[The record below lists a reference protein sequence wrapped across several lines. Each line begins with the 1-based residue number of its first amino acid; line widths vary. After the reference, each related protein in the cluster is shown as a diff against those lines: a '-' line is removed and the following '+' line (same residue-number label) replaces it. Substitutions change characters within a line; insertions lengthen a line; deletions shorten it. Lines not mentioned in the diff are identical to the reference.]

1 MSFSN
6 RLHSNLLK
14 KCFPNRTHQ
23 QRVSKLLQNSVT
35 AKPKRL
41 SQSHQALLQSDPE
54 MKFPNRL
61 HSKLPKKRFPNR
73 PHQQRVSK
81 LLQNTMTAKP
91 KLLSQSHQALLQ
103 SDPEMKFPSRLHSKL
118 PKKCFPNRPHQQRVS
133 KHLQNRM
140 TAKAKRLSQSHQAL
154 LQSDPGM
161 SFSNRLHSN
170 LLKKCFPNRPHQQRV
185 SKLLQNSV
193 TAKAKLLS
201 QSHQALLQSDPGMSF
216 SNRLHSKLPKKR
228 FPNRPHQQ
236 RVSTWPLARKRLRA
250 RFHFSIFD
258 GPSFGSAK
266 GLQKHCRIGG
276 ASSVG
281 ELSPSCMW
289 KPAQSNYVG
298 NFAGPKMVPQ
308 NSPCSSCKWL
318 PRAQKWARLAGPF
331 LGPQKTKIW
340 SNLIKTH
347 ITQCATYKMHLGNR
361 GGPSDNGY
369 GILMLSRPRNGAGQK
384 QTWLADPTFLFQ
396 LRWYCWCNSQRVSK
410 LLQNRMT
417 DKLTVFLRFWLVL
430 RILRFLRSRRL

>member
-81 LLQNTMTAKP
+81 LLQNSVTAKA

-133 KHLQNRM
+133 KLLQNRM

-185 SKLLQNSV
+185 SKLLQNSG
-193 TAKAKLLS
+193 TAKAKLLSQSHQALLQSDPEMKFPSRLHSKLPKKCFPNRPHQQRVSKLLQNRMTAKAKRLS

-216 SNRLHSKLPKKR
+216 SNRLHSNLLKKC

-236 RVSTWPLARKRLRA
+236 RVS
-250 RFHFSIFD
+250 
-258 GPSFGSAK
+258 
-266 GLQKHCRIGG
+266 
-276 ASSVG
+276 
-281 ELSPSCMW
+281 
-289 KPAQSNYVG
+289 
-298 NFAGPKMVPQ
+298 
-308 NSPCSSCKWL
+308 
-318 PRAQKWARLAGPF
+318 
-331 LGPQKTKIW
+331 
-340 SNLIKTH
+340 
-347 ITQCATYKMHLGNR
+347 
-361 GGPSDNGY
+361 
-369 GILMLSRPRNGAGQK
+369 
-384 QTWLADPTFLFQ
+384 
-396 LRWYCWCNSQRVSK
+396 K
-410 LLQNRMT
+410 LLQNR
-417 DKLTVFLRFWLVL
+417 D
-430 RILRFLRSRRL
+430 S